1 MTLSKL
7 LMVARWEFTE
17 KVRTK
22 AFLVALFLTPLIT
35 VAFSVIPTLL
45 ATKESDESKT
55 FAIYD
60 GTGQLTKPV
69 QDVLTSKYK
78 LKDGRPTYQL
88 VPTAGTDVDKIITEY
103 KQRVLNEEFVGI
115 FIVPSKIEKE
125 RKLSYYSPNVAN
137 VREIERI
144 GNVIEKIIIE
154 DQLRKNNVDIGKYR
168 EISKPLDTDLIKVT
182 KDGKT
187 ETSDFLTQFM
197 GAYASLFLIIILIT
211 TTGQA
216 LVRSLLEEKSNRI
229 MEVLLSSCSARELM
243 FGKLL
248 GLGGLGLVQGGV
260 WGLLA
265 VIAGSQLGSGL
276 AITAHL
282 PITLLYAILGYLF
295 YASLMIGIGSTA
307 TTEQEAQNITGYVI
321 MLSVMPFMFIMAL
334 LENPNGTLAKVLSY
348 IPFLTPS
355 IMTFRI
361 SVQTPEL
368 SEILISIAVMLVSIA
383 GVIYLSSKI
392 FTVGILSYGKRLT
405 LAEVWHLLRA
415 KV

>member
-17 KVRTK
+17 KIRTK
-22 AFLVALFLTPLIT
+22 AFLVALFLTPLLT
-35 VAFSVIPTLL
+35 VAFSIIPTLL
-45 ATKESDESKT
+45 ATKENDEEKT
-55 FAIYD
+55 FALYD
-60 GTGQLTKPV
+60 GTGLLSKTV
-69 QDVLTSKYK
+69 QETINSKYI
-78 LKDGRPTYQL
+78 LKNGKPMYQL
-88 VPTAGTDVDKIITEY
+88 VPAVGTNLDKIISEY
-103 KQRVLNEEFVGI
+103 KLRVLSQEFVGI
-115 FIVPSKIEKE
+115 FIIPAGIKKD
-125 RKLSYYSPNVAN
+125 RKLTYYSPNVAN

-154 DQLRKNNVDIGKYR
+154 DELRKNNVDIAKYR
-168 EISKPLDTDLIKVT
+168 AISKPLDTELIKVT

-187 ETSDFLTQFM
+187 EESDFLKQFM

-216 LVRSLLEEKSNRI
+216 LVRSLLEEKNNRI
-229 MEVLLSSCSARELM
+229 MEVLLSSCSSRELM

-265 VIAGSQLGSGL
+265 VIASSQIGSGL
-276 AITAHL
+276 ALTAHL
-282 PITLLYAILGYLF
+282 PIILLYAILGYLF

-307 TTEQEAQNITGYVI
+307 TTEQEAQNITGYII
-321 MLSVMPFMFIMAL
+321 MLSVMPFMFIMVL
-334 LENPNGTLAKVLSY
+334 LENPNGTMAKVLSY

-368 SEILISIAVMLVSIA
+368 WEILLSIVVMLVSIA

-405 LAEVWHLLRA
+405 LAEVWHLLKA
-415 KV
+415 KS

>member
-1 MTLSKL
+1 
-7 LMVARWEFTE
+7 MVARWEFTE
-17 KVRTK
+17 KIRTK
-22 AFLVALFLTPLIT
+22 AFLVALFLTPIIT

-45 ATKESDESKT
+45 AIKESDEAKK

-60 GTGQLTKPV
+60 GTGQLTKTV
-69 QDVLTSKYK
+69 QDALNTKYS
-78 LKDGRPTYQL
+78 LKDGTPMYDL
-88 VPTAGTDVDKIITEY
+88 VPALGVNVDKIIAEY
-103 KQRVLNEEFVGI
+103 KQRVLSQEFVGI
-115 FIVPSKIEKE
+115 FIIPATIAKD
-125 RKLSYYSPNVAN
+125 RKLTYYSPNVAN
-137 VREIERI
+137 VKEIERV
-144 GNVIEKIIIE
+144 GNAIENILIE
-154 DQLRKNNVDIGKYR
+154 DQLRKNNVDIAKYR
-168 EISKPLDTDLIKVT
+168 EISKPIDNELIKIT
-182 KDGKT
+182 KDGNAEK
-187 ETSDFLTQFM
+187 SDFLKQFM

-216 LVRSLLEEKSNRI
+216 LVRSLLEEKNNRI

-265 VIAGSQLGSGL
+265 VIAGTQLGSGI
-276 AITAHL
+276 AVTAHL
-282 PITLLYAILGYLF
+282 PITLLFAILGYLF

-307 TTEQEAQNITGYVI
+307 TTEQEAQNITGYII
-321 MLSVMPFMFIMAL
+321 MLSVMPFMFIMVL

-361 SVQTPEL
+361 AVQTPEL
-368 SEILISIAVMLVSIA
+368 WEILMSIAVMILSIA

-405 LAEVWHLLRA
+405 LSEVWHLLRA
-415 KV
+415 KN

>member
-35 VAFSVIPTLL
+35 VAFSIIPTLL
-45 ATKESDESKT
+45 ATKENDESKT

-60 GTGQLTKPV
+60 GTSQLTKSV
-69 QDVLTSKYK
+69 QDALTSKYK
-78 LKDGRPTYQL
+78 LKDGRATYQL
-88 VPTAGTDVDKIITEY
+88 VPAAGVDVDKIITEY

-115 FIVPSKIEKE
+115 FIVPSKIDKE

-154 DQLRKNNVDIGKYR
+154 DQLRKNNVDVGKYR
-168 EISKPLDTDLIKVT
+168 EISKPLDIDLIKVT

-187 ETSDFLTQFM
+187 EASDFLTQFM

-368 SEILISIAVMLVSIA
+368 SEILISIAVMLVSIS

-415 KV
+415 KA

>member
-7 LMVARWEFTE
+7 FMVARWEFTE
-17 KVRTK
+17 KIRTK
-22 AFLVALFLTPLIT
+22 AFLVALFLTPILT

-45 ATKESDESKT
+45 ATKESDEAKT
-55 FAIYD
+55 FALYD
-60 GTGQLTKPV
+60 GTGLLSKTV
-69 QDVLTSKYK
+69 QETITSKYV
-78 LKDGRPTYQL
+78 LKNGKPMYQL
-88 VPTAGTDVDKIITEY
+88 VPAVGTNLDKIITEY
-103 KQRVLNEEFVGI
+103 KQRVLSQEFVGI
-115 FIVPSKIEKE
+115 FIIPSSIKKD
-125 RKLSYYSPNVAN
+125 RKLLYYSPNIAN

-144 GNVIEKIIIE
+144 GNVIEKLIIE
-154 DQLRKNNVDIGKYR
+154 DGLRKNNVDIAQYR
-168 EISKPLDTDLIKVT
+168 EISTPLDTELIKVT

-187 ETSDFLTQFM
+187 EESDFLKQFM

-216 LVRSLLEEKSNRI
+216 LVRSLLEEKNNRI
-229 MEVLLSSCSARELM
+229 MEILLSSCSSRELM

-260 WGLLA
+260 WGILA
-265 VIAGSQLGSGL
+265 VIAGSQIGSGVI
-276 AITAHL
+276 ITSHL
-282 PITLLYAILGYLF
+282 PIILLYAILGYLF

-307 TTEQEAQNITGYVI
+307 TTEQEAQNITGYII
-321 MLSVMPFMFIMAL
+321 MLSVMPFMFIMVL
-334 LENPNGTLAKVLSY
+334 LENPNGTMAKVLSY

-368 SEILISIAVMLVSIA
+368 WEILMSIAIMLLSIA

-405 LAEVWHLLRA
+405 LAEVWHLLKA
-415 KV
+415 KS